1 MKNCINCNAEIADNA
16 VFCPKCGH
24 DQRLAPEVAGQEVGG
39 YAQNQQQPYQAYQ
52 APAPQQQA
60 APYQSQPGTYPPQG
74 AYPPPYQQGP
84 PSQLAI
90 YGKRYFGWLL
100 SGILGTK
107 EPMHLLFAAI
117 VPFLTTLIYTLSNAP
132 FYAWHAGGFFLV
144 WFFAIVFVAA
154 IPVLAWA
161 LKTFLLKESVKIT
174 NVISEYCSYFNIIL
188 PFSLFAMIFALAIRG
203 ISPANFFYA
212 LYQGTL
218 LFSLLAGVATIFS
231 KPGKEKNNWLS
242 LLAMGFLFILFTF
255 ILNTIGY
262 AALRWALG
270 W

>member
-1 MKNCINCNAEIADNA
+1 MKNCINCNAEIVDNA
-16 VFCPKCGH
+16 VFCPKCGY
-24 DQRLAPEVAGQEVGG
+24 DQRLAPEMARQEVGG
-39 YAQNQQQPYQAYQ
+39 YAQNQQPYQ

-60 APYQSQPGTYPPQG
+60 APYPPQPGAYPPPQG

-144 WFFAIVFVAA
+144 WFFAIVFVAVV
-154 IPVLAWA
+154 PVLAWV
-161 LKTFLLKESVKIT
+161 LKTFMLKERVKIT
-174 NVISEYCSYFNIIL
+174 DVISEYCSYFNIIL
-188 PFSLFAMIFALAIRG
+188 PFALFAMIFALAIKG
-203 ISPANFFYA
+203 IGPSNFFYV

-218 LFSLLAGVATIFS
+218 LFSLLAGVATISS
-231 KPGKEKNNWLS
+231 KPGREKKLWLS
-242 LLAMGFLFILFTF
+242 LLVMGFLLILFVF
-255 ILNTIGY
+255 LLNTISWH
-262 AALRWALG
+262 AAYRWAK
-270 W
+270 WSW